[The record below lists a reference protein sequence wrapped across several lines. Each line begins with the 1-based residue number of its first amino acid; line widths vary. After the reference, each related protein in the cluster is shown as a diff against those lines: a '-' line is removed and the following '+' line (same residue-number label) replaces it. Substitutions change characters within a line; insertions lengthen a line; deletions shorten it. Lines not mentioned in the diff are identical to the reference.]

1 MLQGVT
7 DARIREVRG
16 DPEEEQLTQSG
27 GQDGQPEEVALSR
40 VLKDDLA
47 T

>member
-1 MLQGVT
+1 MLHGVT
-7 DARIREVRG
+7 DTRMREVRG

-27 GQDGQPEEVALSR
+27 GPDGQPEEGALSR
-40 VLKDDLA
+40 VLKEDVA